1 MIRDQYISSVVKS
14 VIVSEKSAGLRDNG
28 STIVL
33 RVLRDATKKDI
44 KEAVEKLF
52 GFKVESVNTI
62 NYAGK
67 FNRSR
72 NSARQDWKR
81 PMLPSRRVRT
91 LSSSTA
97 LPSKG

>member
-14 VIVSEKSAGLRDNG
+14 VIVSEKSSGLKDNG

-52 GFKVESVNTI
+52 D
-62 NYAGK
+62 
-67 FNRSR
+67 SR
-72 NSARQDWKR
+72 LSRLTPSTTPASLTAAAILPVRTGKR
-81 PMLPSRRVRT
+81 PM
-91 LSSSTA
+91 
-97 LPSKG
+97 

>member
-72 NSARQDWKR
+72 NSARQDWKKAYVNANLR
-81 PMLPSRRVRT
+81 LQAADMQSR
-91 LSSSTA
+91 
-97 LPSKG
+97 

>member
-33 RVLRDATKKDI
+33 SVLRDAPKKAI

-72 NSARQDWKR
+72 NSARQDWKKAY
-81 PMLPSRRVRT
+81 VT
-91 LSSSTA
+91 LE
-97 LPSKG
+97 KGQNLEQFDGAAE